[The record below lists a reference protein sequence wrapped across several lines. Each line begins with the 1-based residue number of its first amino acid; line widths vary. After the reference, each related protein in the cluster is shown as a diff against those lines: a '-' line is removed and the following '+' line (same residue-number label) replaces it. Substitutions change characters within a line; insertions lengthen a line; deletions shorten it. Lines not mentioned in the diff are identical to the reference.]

1 MVVGLLC
8 SCSSGGEGELPD
20 PKTLGDVSYNI
31 SHTGGTGNG
40 TASSPAVATAQTPA
54 QIDLSQK
61 STYND
66 PDGST
71 YECEP
76 RASVKLSAANAAI
89 DANSI
94 AELTTIKESS
104 STTAEGTNPVT
115 KHTVQTFTIGKQTIT
130 FDLQHEVYTHTDSH
144 NRTVE
149 MPYLRLSNAHHGA
162 AQAKETRAAAT
173 AATEGGSSDSSP
185 IAVTGIRLTPL
196 STRGSVTTQ
205 QPYHVSVSFTVD
217 VNSENTDD
225 TQQQTLA
232 FQVEYDAT
240 VETTTEF
247 PDPATSF
254 TYHAEA
260 THGSKSTQSPWKMT
274 QGMTEMTVEWDQQ
287 STYTY
292 FDVETTQVV
301 SHEPKATMS
310 LHLTDTVWVEQIDDI
325 TKVTATEPEI
335 SETGETP
342 IVTAGKISFNIGGQ
356 VISVDWSYDAF
367 KEVEIGDYYVAWPYL
382 MLGTPEVVDVSV
394 SEVAGAKVPNKDAKL
409 YEVTARIK
417 QHLETKNVPESEQIS
432 QDVEYVVQYFAALEV
447 KLVDVKYRKGYEW
460 LAPHDNIMLCARYI
474 VYRDRTYSTGE
485 TFTDTFYSMNNPA
498 VSYDASP
505 EQGGGGSYL
514 VDSEWVTPFG
524 VKFIYH
530 KIYSDADANTWM
542 THSISSARTGG

>member
-1 MVVGLLC
+1 MKALCTHFASPPRWTSAAGLLTMVVGLLC

-31 SHTGGTGNG
+31 SHTEGTGNG

-76 RASVKLSAANAAI
+76 HASVKLSAANAAI

-254 TYHAEA
+254 T
-260 THGSKSTQSPWKMT
+260 
-274 QGMTEMTVEWDQQ
+274 
-287 STYTY
+287 
-292 FDVETTQVV
+292 
-301 SHEPKATMS
+301 
-310 LHLTDTVWVEQIDDI
+310 
-325 TKVTATEPEI
+325 
-335 SETGETP
+335 
-342 IVTAGKISFNIGGQ
+342 
-356 VISVDWSYDAF
+356 
-367 KEVEIGDYYVAWPYL
+367 
-382 MLGTPEVVDVSV
+382 
-394 SEVAGAKVPNKDAKL
+394 
-409 YEVTARIK
+409 
-417 QHLETKNVPESEQIS
+417 
-432 QDVEYVVQYFAALEV
+432 
-447 KLVDVKYRKGYEW
+447 
-460 LAPHDNIMLCARYI
+460 
-474 VYRDRTYSTGE
+474 
-485 TFTDTFYSMNNPA
+485 
-498 VSYDASP
+498 
-505 EQGGGGSYL
+505 
-514 VDSEWVTPFG
+514 
-524 VKFIYH
+524 
-530 KIYSDADANTWM
+530 
-542 THSISSARTGG
+542 